1 MARGAIHIEGLAEFN
16 RSLRRL
22 DKNAPKALRLAG
34 NKAANIVVKEA
45 KPRVPL
51 GPGRNGHARTSVKA
65 ASTRTAARV
74 SAGGNKFPYF
84 GWLDF
89 GSKKK
94 YARLPARP
102 FRKEGRYIW
111 AAFGDN
117 RGEVQETLR
126 EELVAVAES
135 AGLRVS

>member
-1 MARGAIHIEGLAEFN
+1 MATGVIKVEGLAEFN

-22 DKNAPKALRLAG
+22 DRNAPKALRLAG
-34 NKAANIVVKEA
+34 NVAAGIVVKEA

-51 GPGRNGHARTSVKA
+51 GPGKGGHARSSLKA

-74 SAGGNKFPYF
+74 SAGGNKFPYY

-94 YARLPARP
+94 YPRLPVRP
-102 FRKEGRYIW
+102 FRKRGRYIW
-111 AAFGDN
+111 AAFGD
-117 RGEVQETLR
+117 RREDVQETLR
-126 EELVAVAES
+126 EELVAAAES
-135 AGLRVS
+135 AGLGVS